1 MTSVSEA
8 ARIFSRRLAMVLV
21 SLLLAGCLG
30 KPNPSASA
38 DAQTGAPTAGTSVAA
53 SASATSSPEQ
63 SAAAAGIWK
72 GGIGLVFGQR
82 YAAASAESAWIVTR
96 PYSGTDLILNRLSL
110 ADGVLSTV
118 PVKGIF
124 ADVFASADA
133 ADDGA
138 GQLWMVYLQ
147 QILRIDEAHGTTHRW
162 VLPPAPY
169 DVVPSLQ
176 FPAAGQAVADA
187 WDATNH
193 QLLLARTGDYRLYR
207 FDPGTSTV
215 GSSELPIETTEA
227 STIAVMAD
235 GSIGVSGQRRES
247 LTPAPAAVV
256 VPHGEKPT
264 KILGVVAVCAAPSGI
279 AALDETGAVRLPAT
293 ATKPL
298 AAISVK
304 PDPGAP
310 LACDRQGNIFSAFVA
325 NGTLTVV
332 RIAQA
337 KAPASVVLPLAP
349 TPAGPPTASAG
360 QQASD
365 GSGSST
371 TPQGGT
377 SPGASGP
384 TPSGA
389 PVETADPLLLAL
401 LPDGL
406 GGVWLVSADGTRT
419 DGTAPSYPSLWHT
432 KFQP

>member
-1 MTSVSEA
+1 V
-8 ARIFSRRLAMVLV
+8 
-21 SLLLAGCLG
+21 
-30 KPNPSASA
+30 PPS
-38 DAQTGAPTAGTSVAA
+38 T
-53 SASATSSPEQ
+53 EQ
-63 SAAAAGIWK
+63 SPAAAGIWK
-72 GGIGLVFGQR
+72 GGISLVFGQR
-82 YAAASAESAWIVTR
+82 YAAISGDTASIVTR

-118 PVKGIF
+118 PVKGTF

-227 STIAVMAD
+227 STIAVMTD
-235 GSIGVSGQRRES
+235 GSIGVSGQRRDS

-256 VPHGEKPT
+256 LPHGLAPT
-264 KILGVVAVCAAPSGI
+264 KILGVVAICAAPSGI
-279 AALDETGAVRLPAT
+279 ATLDEAGAVRLPAT
-293 ATKPL
+293 AAKPIGDIGTKPGP
-298 AAISVK
+298 A
-304 PDPGAP
+304 AP
-310 LACDRQGNIFSAFVA
+310 LACDRDGNIFSAFVA
-325 NGTLTVV
+325 NGSLTVI
-332 RIAQA
+332 RIAAA

-349 TPAGPPTASAG
+349 ASDGGPPASAGPPSASAEPPA
-360 QQASD
+360 ASA
-365 GSGSST
+365 GSGSSAAAQSSAA
-371 TPQGGT
+371 PQV
-377 SPGASGP
+377 SAAPQASGTP
-384 TPSGA
+384 SSETSPSGA
-389 PVETADPLLLAL
+389 PLETADPLLLAL

-406 GGVWLVSADGTRT
+406 GGVWLVSADGARSG
-419 DGTAPSYPSLWHT
+419 GTAPSYPSLWHAT
-432 KFQP
+432 FVP